1 MYIAIHMCIPI
12 VHQTIFEDSKELLI
26 KEYKAENI
34 LYVTVHM
41 DEKYRICT

>member
-1 MYIAIHMCIPI
+1 MFIKRF
-12 VHQTIFEDSKELLI
+12 FEDSKELLI